1 MLRALILLTCK
12 CHNIIKDSFNENIKE
27 LDYLLISYWDWNVLH
42 FPHSALSTH
51 RIFHRTHHK
60 ALIAWANRF
69 ARIFFCVRAPVV
81 SEGENIIFRDNN
93 WYRQRLC
100 TLVPKRRH
108 FCNLFSLARVLK
120 WARKREKQWKMR
132 LGTSAVTIRFTEQ
145 SLVILLSVFR
155 FGFDAQFHRLCY
167 KTIGSCF
174 LLCTIE
180 LWSTWEVWRALK
192 KLELNQLLTV
202 TSNLINVSELL
213 AFEVRSIQAAKCK
226 SSSCPG

>member
-42 FPHSALSTH
+42 FPHSALSTL

-69 ARIFFCVRAPVV
+69 ARIFLCVRAPVV

-93 WYRQRLC
+93 WYRDSAHWSQNED
-100 TLVPKRRH
+100 T
-108 FCNLFSLARVLK
+108 FATFSLWLE
-120 WARKREKQWKMR
+120 WARKREKQRKMR